1 MNRVV
6 LVTGAS
12 RGLGASIAKLF
23 LENKDIVYVN
33 YNHSKKEALDLCA
46 NYKKAIPIKCDVSNE
61 IEVQDMIER
70 IKKEAEEQFKE
81 LDKVLYK
88 VKN

>member
-33 YNHSKKEALDLCA
+33 YNHSKKEALD
-46 NYKKAIPIKCDVSNE
+46 Y
-61 IEVQDMIER
+61 
-70 IKKEAEEQFKE
+70 
-81 LDKVLYK
+81 VLIIRKRFLSSAMYQMK
-88 VKN
+88 